1 MKTIASITIILS
13 TALLASESPTAD
25 TDSMDS
31 SDHRRI
37 GDAAVEAVETKIAA
51 TIAAT
56 YPDVDF
62 EVSWSRDAMARHHV
76 EVSTT
81 DGPCG
86 PGDREVTDVRDIMLE
101 ALEAHLRA
109 A

>member
-1 MKTIASITIILS
+1 M
-13 TALLASESPTAD
+13 
-25 TDSMDS
+25 M
-31 SDHRRI
+31 
-37 GDAAVEAVETKIAA
+37 
-51 TIAAT
+51 
-56 YPDVDF
+56 
-62 EVSWSRDAMARHHV
+62 RHHV

-86 PGDREVTDVRDIMLE
+86 IGDREVTDVRDDVLE